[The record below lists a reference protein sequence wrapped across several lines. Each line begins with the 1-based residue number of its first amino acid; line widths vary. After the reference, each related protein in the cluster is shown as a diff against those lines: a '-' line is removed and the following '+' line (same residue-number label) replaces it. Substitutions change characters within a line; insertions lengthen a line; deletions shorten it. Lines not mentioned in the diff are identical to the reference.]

1 MDILSLD
8 VEMPILKQLFK
19 DTPMVCFSDIVDKLQ
34 LLTDE
39 RQLIPNIIVLCNL
52 LLINLATSVTLER
65 SFSLARPIKTWQCA
79 TMTQKRFNSLC
90 ILNFHKHETDRID
103 LVSVE
108 NDVMAKHH
116 ERYSTFG
123 KFSESDFV

>member
-1 MDILSLD
+1 
-8 VEMPILKQLFK
+8 
-19 DTPMVCFSDIVDKLQ
+19 MVCFSDIVDKLQ

-39 RQLIPNIIVLCNL
+39 RQLIPNIINL
-52 LLINLATSVTLER
+52 QFTVNKPCYQCDTKKVIFISQTYQNMATCDND
-65 SFSLARPIKTWQCA
+65 K
-79 TMTQKRFNSLC
+79 KRFNSLA
-90 ILNFHKHETDRID
+90 ILNFHKRETDRID

-108 NDVMAKHH
+108 NDFMAKHH